1 MLPEN
6 RLTQIIQSSNNEI
19 VRFFDIRRVILSRQV
34 TALSCP
40 RAKDSYLSL
49 LKEQHL
55 FRLVGSRDKSV
66 TIKPAG
72 YKANAAI
79 V

>member
-1 MLPEN
+1 ENQDTFKADVGSVLDRSRSTRLAMLPEN

-55 FRLVGSRDKSV
+55 F
-66 TIKPAG
+66 
-72 YKANAAI
+72 
-79 V
+79 